1 MEVAEAIRR
10 CKTENSAPIPDLRPL
25 NLNCRVGPDANP
37 RVLAWLM
44 ERALKSRT
52 ACSRQ
57 TPGLTLRF
65 PFRDRGAA
73 PLKLQISYLGCAA
86 FGASGELEV
95 CYRAETVAYRRFS
108 PFGGVAGLFRPVFHG
123 NPGICACGHRA
134 RRNGNPRIRACGYRT
149 RRERQPRHPRLRP
162 PRPTERQPPHAAT
175 APDRQPR
182 HLHQRRLPCPTG
194 RQPRHLLLPPPPL
207 VLVAPLRLE
216 RPLGTRRYRNCC
228 KRLTQLC
235 KPSSPLT
242 WFMRR
247 RRMWGTNYPCSWV

>member
-1 MEVAEAIRR
+1 MEVVEAIRR

-25 NLNCRVGPDANP
+25 NFNCRVGPDANP

-44 ERALKSRT
+44 ERALKNRT

-134 RRNGNPRIRACGYRT
+134 RRNGNPRIRARGHRPRRDGNPGIRACGYRT
-149 RRERQPRHPRLRP
+149 RRDGNPGIRACGHRARRDGNPGIRACH
-162 PRPTERQPPHAAT
+162 
-175 APDRQPR
+175 
-182 HLHQRRLPCPTG
+182 HLP
-194 RQPRHLLLPPPPL
+194 
-207 VLVAPLRLE
+207 
-216 RPLGTRRYRNCC
+216 
-228 KRLTQLC
+228 
-235 KPSSPLT
+235 
-242 WFMRR
+242 
-247 RRMWGTNYPCSWV
+247 